1 MGTTTFSG
9 PIRAGTIRNT
19 NGTTVGTDVANVGYV
34 VMCQSYTAD
43 LSNGALAAV
52 VTDMV
57 IPANSKIVNIIV
69 DLAVAANATTNIS
82 VGDTVGGATTILN
95 TLATGT
101 SAGLKTVTTQGGGTG
116 EWADTGTADLKL
128 TVTNSAATTAGVAV
142 ITVLYA
148 QAYNTTIHP

>member
-9 PIRAGTIRNT
+9 PIRAGNIRNT
-19 NGTTVGTDVANVGYV
+19 VGTTVGTDVANVGYV
-34 VMCQSYTAD
+34 VMMQTHTMD
-43 LSNGALAAV
+43 LSSGAIAAGA
-52 VTDMV
+52 TDMV
-57 IPANSKIVNIIV
+57 IPANSKIIDVVV
-69 DLAVAANATTNIS
+69 DLSTAANATTNLS

-101 SAGLKTVTTQGGGTG
+101 TAGLKTVTTQGGGTG

-142 ITVLYA
+142 ITVMYA
-148 QAYNTTIHP
+148 QAYNTVVHP